1 MRSLAW
7 GLSVSNRQIRAS
19 RNLDTM
25 IKERLRLF
33 IRKNELSPSK
43 IIVYCAGVS
52 DGQYQQVPDKELP
65 MTKKACKET
74 CKNSSDI
81 PITIIIVSQGH
92 QRWFYP
98 VEQARTDE
106 SSLVVTQPDKT
117 AQQPDQKANPA
128 ARDHIHHPA
137 GTIVDRDNS
146 GVTSL
151 LPGWD
156 FFFQAHAASN
166 KGNVGTPIHSPA
178 KATNSRAS
186 KTHPIRSHQ
195 R

>member
-1 MRSLAW
+1 
-7 GLSVSNRQIRAS
+7 
-19 RNLDTM
+19 M

-92 QRWFYP
+92 QR
-98 VEQARTDE
+98 
-106 SSLVVTQPDKT
+106 
-117 AQQPDQKANPA
+117 
-128 ARDHIHHPA
+128 
-137 GTIVDRDNS
+137 
-146 GVTSL
+146 
-151 LPGWD
+151 
-156 FFFQAHAASN
+156 
-166 KGNVGTPIHSPA
+166 
-178 KATNSRAS
+178 
-186 KTHPIRSHQ
+186 
-195 R
+195 